1 MLEGFEV
8 SEENA
13 KFWWELASKYLQ
25 AGQYEAALVSFDRA
39 LELKPDYYPAWNNRG
54 YALNNLGRYEEAL
67 ESCDRALA
75 LNRNNYLAWNNR
87 GNALSDLDRYEEAL
101 ESYDRALA
109 LKADYYQAW
118 YNRSLAL
125 AYLEQYEEVVKSCD
139 RVLNLNRD
147 SYKIWQSRDNTFS
160 ELGKNEE
167 VVASFD
173 LALEPKLNDYQVWYM
188 RGYALSELGKNEEA
202 VASFDL
208 ALKLKPDFYKAWY
221 MRGNA
226 LNDLGK
232 HEEAVESYD
241 RAVGIKSDFN
251 VAWRNRGNALNDL
264 GKHEEAVESYDR
276 ALKLK
281 LDDHIAWSNR
291 GFAIGQLPHDIFSI
305 FIMSHPDLTKS
316 GYQGTLATCRRGL
329 EHCPSDTY
337 PEGWGLLHYG
347 MGQAHHFHSR
357 FNISRRNRRHYFNQ
371 AKQEYLTALETLK
384 DFPEWH
390 LQVLRHLAK
399 VYSALGQPEEADE
412 VMRQGSDVL
421 YQYLATVPSPGK
433 KRQLEFEFADF
444 QQTTVDRLARD
455 NQPVEAWE
463 LAERGKNTCLRW
475 WLRGYTEEF
484 VSATVE
490 TAASLSKRTHAAFV
504 YWHCSPSAL
513 NAFLLQPGQP
523 PRLLNSST
531 SATERHAAFQQWWE
545 EWNQDYLDYREAKD
559 KANPDPEHPWRTQ
572 LPERLTQLK
581 HLLDIDGI
589 VAELS
594 PPDSA
599 EPYSIPLVLLPHKEL
614 HLVPLEALFPDC
626 FAITRLPSV
635 QTGLALQEEPRQ
647 STTALLSL
655 ECPTKDLPMAF
666 FEAAAIRHLY
676 AATALEGDN
685 ATPTATLEHLKSA
698 YRYCH
703 FTGHSLHEFPHPDR
717 SLLYLAKG
725 ESLTLRQLVEEAE
738 NLSSYDWVSLSACE
752 TGIARDTDFVTEYV
766 GWASGFL
773 AMGAKCVASSLWLV
787 QSDASALLMVRFYE
801 LLREGDVPSVARGKA
816 VAWLRQLTANSL
828 IAWYDD
834 WLTRLERNS
843 RAFLALE
850 RRKRQQSKIKERD
863 TPLFDDPYFW
873 AALTV
878 VGLD

>member
-1 MLEGFEV
+1 RGIALNDLGRNEEALE
-8 SEENA
+8 S
-13 KFWWELASKYLQ
+13 Y
-25 AGQYEAALVSFDRA
+25 DRA
-39 LELKPDYYPAWNNRG
+39 LELKPDYYQAWGNRSSVLG
-54 YALNNLGRYEEAL
+54 NLGRYEEAL
-67 ESCDRALA
+67 ESCDRALELNPDVYLAWFNRGSVLGNLGRYEEELESYDRALELKPDFYQAWYNRGAVLGNLGRNEEALESFDRALELNPDYYEAWNGRGNALYKLGRNEEALESFDRALELNPDVYEAWNGRGIALYYLGRYEEAVESFDRSLA
-75 LNRNNYLAWNNR
+75 LNRDLCQAWDNRGVALNDLGRNEEALESCDRALALKPDYYQAWYNR
-87 GNALSDLDRYEEAL
+87 GNALYKLGRYEEAL

-109 LKADYYQAW
+109 LKPDYYQAW
-118 YNRSLAL
+118 DNRGYTVEKLLHSVFTPLTV
-125 AYLEQYEEVVKSCD
+125 QYP
-139 RVLNLNRD
+139 
-147 SYKIWQSRDNTFS
+147 
-160 ELGKNEE
+160 
-167 VVASFD
+167 D
-173 LALEPKLNDYQVWYM
+173 LAQ
-188 RGYALSELGKNEEA
+188 RGYRGK
-202 VASFDL
+202 
-208 ALKLKPDFYKAWY
+208 
-221 MRGNA
+221 
-226 LNDLGK
+226 
-232 HEEAVESYD
+232 
-241 RAVGIKSDFN
+241 
-251 VAWRNRGNALNDL
+251 
-264 GKHEEAVESYDR
+264 
-276 ALKLK
+276 
-281 LDDHIAWSNR
+281 
-291 GFAIGQLPHDIFSI
+291 
-305 FIMSHPDLTKS
+305 
-316 GYQGTLATCRRGL
+316 LATYRQGL
-329 EHCPSDTY
+329 EHCPRETH
-337 PEGWGLLHYG
+337 PEGWGQLHYAI
-347 MGQAHHFHSR
+347 GQARYYYARPKLYLQGERRRYFH
-357 FNISRRNRRHYFNQ
+357 Q
-371 AKQEYLTALETLK
+371 AKHEYDEALKTLTAR
-384 DFPEWH
+384 DFPELH
-390 LQVLRHLAK
+390 LKVRRDLAK
-399 VYSALGQPEEADE
+399 VCSALGQPEEADE

-421 YQYLATVPSPGK
+421 HQYLKTVPSPHK

-444 QQTTVDRLARD
+444 QQMTVDLWARA
-455 NQPVEAWE
+455 NNAVKAWE

-475 WLRGYTEEF
+475 LLRGYTEEF
-484 VSATVE
+484 VSATAE
-490 TAASLSKRTHAAFV
+490 TATAFANRTHTALV

-523 PRLLNSST
+523 PRLLNSAT

-545 EWNQDYLDYREAKD
+545 EWNQDYLDYREVKD
-559 KANPDPEHPWRTQ
+559 KANPDPEHPWRTH

-599 EPYSIPLVLLPHKEL
+599 EPYSIPLVLFPHKEL

-626 FAITRLPSV
+626 FAMTRLPSV
-635 QTGLALQEEPRQ
+635 QTGLATQEEPRQ

-676 AATALEGDN
+676 EATALEGDN

-703 FTGHSLHEFPHPDR
+703 FTGHSWHEFPNPAHSFL
-717 SLLYLAKG
+717 SLAQG
-725 ESLTLRQLVEEAE
+725 ESLTLKQLVEEAE
-738 NLSSYDWVSLSACE
+738 DLSSYDLVSLSACE
-752 TGIARDTDFVTEYV
+752 TGIARNYDLITEYV

-816 VAWLRQLTANSL
+816 VAWLRQQTANRL
-828 IAWYDD
+828 IAWYDV